1 MFLKPIDSGGTR
13 VSWVHRNPQTK
24 NFVFIGGKGETT
36 RDPFPTVLFDQC
48 CRVQQPI
55 QF

>member
-1 MFLKPIDSGGTR
+1 MLFFKFGLFQNKP
-13 VSWVHRNPQTK
+13 TK
-24 NFVFIGGKGETT
+24 FGFVFIGGKGETT